1 MFDKLEFKMKRTLSV
16 ILNLLI
22 FILSLLSWGSM
33 VFAVTDGGMLSMPG
47 WRSLRFF
54 TVLSNLFNA
63 GVCLGFAIARIR
75 GPISSRMQVWKLM
88 GTAAVG
94 LTFLTV
100 MGFLGPVYGYGG
112 MFLGGNLWLHLLLP
126 VLSILGYLLM
136 DSDVPI
142 SFRKTLWAVAPML
155 VYAAGYLGNIL
166 IQGVGQWP
174 DRHDFYGFL
183 LWGWGPGVG
192 ILLAL
197 TLVTWLL
204 AMLLW
209 RFGKSRKTKNDFSAA
224 T

>member
-1 MFDKLEFKMKRTLSV
+1 MKRTISIL
-16 ILNLLI
+16 LNLLI
-22 FILSLLSWGSM
+22 FTLSLLSWGSM
-33 VFAVTDGGMLSMPG
+33 VFAITDGGMLSMPG

-63 GVCLGFAIARIR
+63 GICLAYAIERIR
-75 GPISSRMQVWKLM
+75 NRVSERMQIWKLM

>member
-1 MFDKLEFKMKRTLSV
+1 MKRTISI

-22 FILSLLSWGSM
+22 FALTLLSWGSM

-63 GVCLGFAIARIR
+63 GVCLAYAIGRMR
-75 GPISSRMQVWKLM
+75 GQISQRMQVWKLM
-88 GTAAVG
+88 GTATAG

-126 VLSILGYLLM
+126 VASMVGYLFL
-136 DSDVPI
+136 DSDVPLP
-142 SFRKTLWAVAPML
+142 FRKTLRAVTPML
-155 VYAAGYLGNIL
+155 VYAVGYLGNIL
-166 IQGVGQWP
+166 IQGVGEWP
-174 DRHDFYGFL
+174 HRHDFYGFL
-183 LWGWGPGVG
+183 MWGWGPGVV

-197 TLVTWLL
+197 ILATWLL
-204 AMLLW
+204 AVLLW
-209 RFGKSRKTKNDFSAA
+209 RFGRSRKTKKEFSAA